1 MSDLRFFVQSSIDK
15 DGFVDSYSKEHTAT
29 MSFAGVQAS
38 SPDVGTSSTQI
49 ATASLNA
56 VGFAFAQSIVTS
68 TATTATIEIGK
79 LDGTTMHSF
88 CKLKPNEAALLRL
101 ADGDYAAKADADGAK
116 LFISIA
122 EG

>member
-1 MSDLRFFVQSSIDK
+1 MADLSFVVEATIDK
-15 DGFVDSYSKEHTAT
+15 DGFTDVVRKEHTAT

-38 SPDVGTSSTQI
+38 SPEVGTATTQI
-49 ATASLNA
+49 ATASLNS

-79 LDGTTMHSF
+79 LVGTTLHGF
-88 CKLKPNEAALLRL
+88 CKLRPNEAALLRL
-101 ADGDYAAKADADGAK
+101 AEGDYAAKADADGAK

>member
-1 MSDLRFFVQSSIDK
+1 MSDLRFFVEYSISK
-15 DGFVDSYSKEHTAT
+15 DGFVDAVSKEHTAT

-49 ATASLNA
+49 ATASLNS

-68 TATTATIEIGK
+68 TVTTATITIGR
-79 LDGTTMHSF
+79 LDGTTLHGF
-88 CKLKPNEAALLRL
+88 CKLKPNEGALLRL
-101 ADGDYAAKADADGAK
+101 ADGDYAAEADADGAK